1 MIHRSRSSREFKTAR
16 CVLVYRDAPCADEQF
31 LLAVHSSFWAKREQ
45 RWGLPGGA
53 IERREDPHTA
63 ARREIQEELNLDI
76 PELIP
81 VGPFPY
87 KGADHMIFT
96 AVIDEAITQYDKREL
111 LDLKWFSYAEVSKL
125 SQDAKLHA
133 GYELLA
139 VQQALTSL
147 RAP

>member
-1 MIHRSRSSREFKTAR
+1 MTHRARASGEFKTAR
-16 CVLVYRDAPCADEQF
+16 CVLVYRDAASADEQF

-53 IERREDPHTA
+53 IEWREDPQAA
-63 ARREIQEELNLDI
+63 ARREIHEELDLDI

-81 VGPFPY
+81 VGHFPY

-96 AVIDEAITQYDKREL
+96 AVIDEAVTQYDKREL
-111 LDLKWFSYAEVSKL
+111 LDLKWFSYAEISKL

-133 GYELLA
+133 GYEHLA
-139 VQQALTSL
+139 VQQALATL
-147 RAP
+147 R